1 METEQA
7 IKAPPAIQMASCG
20 KCRVLVPATP
30 NDKIVLLCA
39 LHRDAEATARE
50 LRVLR
55 PAHKIALRE
64 RDNLAAA
71 LEDARNLIKD
81 YQDAF
86 SEHLDRTEAIHAA
99 AKGGGG

>member
-1 METEQA
+1 MTAQ
-7 IKAPPAIQMASCG
+7 PATQIASCG
-20 KCRVLVPATP
+20 ECRVLVPATP
-30 NDKIVLLCA
+30 NDEIVILCP
-39 LHRDAEATARE
+39 LHRDAEDTVRE

-64 RDNLAAA
+64 RDNLALA

-81 YQDAF
+81 YQAAF

-99 AKGGGG
+99 AKGGAG